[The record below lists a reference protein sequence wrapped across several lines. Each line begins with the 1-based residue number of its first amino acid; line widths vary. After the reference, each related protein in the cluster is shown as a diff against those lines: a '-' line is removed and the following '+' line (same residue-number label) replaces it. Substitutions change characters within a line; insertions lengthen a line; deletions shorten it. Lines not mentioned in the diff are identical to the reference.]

1 MIDEKKVSEADRPL
15 PHVPGSGEEERLR
28 AIDKAAMGGLAT
40 PNETP
45 QDAGDEAA
53 LQKAAGQTSAAVK
66 REAGQALGRTP
77 MMSEKM
83 EQRQSAPQ
91 SAPSKGGTD
100 ADEVSAQPQ
109 QQQDEA
115 ARGDAAGSGEMVE
128 KGVEQMGS
136 GKGARRGS

>member
-1 MIDEKKVSEADRPL
+1 MIDEKKVSEAGRAL
-15 PHVPGSGEEERLR
+15 PQVPGRGEEERLR

-53 LQKAAGQTSAAVK
+53 LQKAAGHTSAAVK

-77 MMSEKM
+77 TMSEKM
-83 EQRQSAPQ
+83 EQGQSAPT
-91 SAPSKGGTD
+91 KGGTD
-100 ADEVSAQPQ
+100 AGEVFAQPR

-115 ARGDAAGSGEMVE
+115 ARGEAAGSGEMVE

-136 GKGARRGS
+136 GTGARRES